1 VPRMLICL
9 LPLLLCGCLQNDSS
23 GSETSPPANAPGSG
37 NSGDENPD
45 SNDDQDGNA
54 NPPQN
59 NDASSNNDPD
69 CNWNTDSAI
78 PLPAGPTISLG
89 NTGSESTYDISS
101 FSERTDL
108 NSDLTGTWVL
118 MHKVARQ
125 RDDSTASGNRE
136 WTESWNKFV
145 FVIRDTGSGPEAA
158 SCLAAEFV
166 ALGDTSGTF
175 PLPLFSAG
183 SVATAAEAPQFSL
196 DSNSRMSGT
205 TLSDF
210 RYDNE
215 RKSISFLSQS
225 TTAVKISAA
234 VSSLGSHT
242 LNMTYGPETISES
255 NDAVWCIRQLRELS
269 QAQTCA
275 QPMAEPA
282 LLLLAQSTAQQGLA
296 ALQVS
301 QQTVAGENSVGYYQ
315 LYSTG
320 SNTSSTNYLLVQEAT
335 ANTLNA
341 TFSATASSNSY
352 SLSAILSDG
361 KTWNNSAI
369 NASSDYSLSVP

>member
-1 VPRMLICL
+1 MIVPRH
-9 LPLLLCGCLQNDSS
+9 
-23 GSETSPPANAPGSG
+23 
-37 NSGDENPD
+37 
-45 SNDDQDGNA
+45 
-54 NPPQN
+54 
-59 NDASSNNDPD
+59 
-69 CNWNTDSAI
+69 
-78 PLPAGPTISLG
+78 
-89 NTGSESTYDISS
+89 
-101 FSERTDL
+101 
-108 NSDLTGTWVL
+108 V
-118 MHKVARQ
+118 
-125 RDDSTASGNRE
+125 
-136 WTESWNKFV
+136 
-145 FVIRDTGSGPEAA
+145 
-158 SCLAAEFV
+158 
-166 ALGDTSGTF
+166 
-175 PLPLFSAG
+175 
-183 SVATAAEAPQFSL
+183 
-196 DSNSRMSGT
+196 
-205 TLSDF
+205 
-210 RYDNE
+210 
-215 RKSISFLSQS
+215 
-225 TTAVKISAA
+225 
-234 VSSLGSHT
+234 
-242 LNMTYGPETISES
+242 
-255 NDAVWCIRQLRELS
+255 LRELS